1 MEDTNNYYPLQ
12 QLGYR
17 EDYAITLQ
25 GEVVETANKQPI
37 QKDKRERYKLT
48 TADGKS
54 VYRAIKPLYR
64 RAFGKEY
71 SLDLIEDLD
80 GEEWKPI
87 DRRGKYYIS
96 NRGRVKSFQGKRT
109 RLLKPYSNQRG
120 YLRVDIRDGHRRTYL
135 VHQLVALSFIPN
147 DNPIEKDTVDHIDM
161 DKTNNCVENLRW
173 LSRADNV
180 RAYQKQRKEVSA
192 DE

>member
-64 RAFGKEY
+64 RAFR
-71 SLDLIEDLD
+71 
-80 GEEWKPI
+80 
-87 DRRGKYYIS
+87 RRGMEAYRPPRK
-96 NRGRVKSFQGKRT
+96 V
-109 RLLKPYSNQRG
+109 L
-120 YLRVDIRDGHRRTYL
+120 
-135 VHQLVALSFIPN
+135 HQQPRES
-147 DNPIEKDTVDHIDM
+147 
-161 DKTNNCVENLRW
+161 
-173 LSRADNV
+173 
-180 RAYQKQRKEVSA
+180 
-192 DE
+192 

>member
-1 MEDTNNYYPLQ
+1 MKYKYGTFNDNQFSDYIELLHNKIHWLLIYQENSYPKLDNYFNNLQ
-12 QLGYR
+12 LYIAALA
-17 EDYAITLQ
+17 ELIPSPYIIDLA
-25 GEVVETANKQPI
+25 
-37 QKDKRERYKLT
+37 T

-96 NRGRVKSFQGKRT
+96 NRGRVKSF
-109 RLLKPYSNQRG
+109 
-120 YLRVDIRDGHRRTYL
+120 
-135 VHQLVALSFIPN
+135 
-147 DNPIEKDTVDHIDM
+147 
-161 DKTNNCVENLRW
+161 
-173 LSRADNV
+173 
-180 RAYQKQRKEVSA
+180 
-192 DE
+192 

>member
-1 MEDTNNYYPLQ
+1 MLLHCREKSQKQ
-12 QLGYR
+12 QINSLYGK
-17 EDYAITLQ
+17 
-25 GEVVETANKQPI
+25 GKG
-37 QKDKRERYKLT
+37 ERYKLT

-96 NRGRVKSFQGKRT
+96 NRGRVKNFQGKRT

-161 DKTNNCVENLRW
+161 DKTNNRVENLRW
-173 LSRADNV
+173 LSRADNA

>member
-1 MEDTNNYYPLQ
+1 MEHV
-12 QLGYR
+12 LGHVDVEEMYLDVDP
-17 EDYAITLQ
+17 ENLPDK
-25 GEVVETANKQPI
+25 GEIVETANKQPI
-37 QKDKRERYKLT
+37 RKGKGERYKLT

-96 NRGRVKSFQGKRT
+96 NRGRVKSF
-109 RLLKPYSNQRG
+109 
-120 YLRVDIRDGHRRTYL
+120 
-135 VHQLVALSFIPN
+135 
-147 DNPIEKDTVDHIDM
+147 
-161 DKTNNCVENLRW
+161 
-173 LSRADNV
+173 
-180 RAYQKQRKEVSA
+180 
-192 DE
+192 

>member
-25 GEVVETANKQPI
+25 GEIVETANKQPI
-37 QKDKRERYKLT
+37 RKGKGERYKLT

-96 NRGRVKSFQGKRT
+96 NRG
-109 RLLKPYSNQRG
+109 P
-120 YLRVDIRDGHRRTYL
+120 
-135 VHQLVALSFIPN
+135 
-147 DNPIEKDTVDHIDM
+147 
-161 DKTNNCVENLRW
+161 
-173 LSRADNV
+173 
-180 RAYQKQRKEVSA
+180 
-192 DE
+192 

>member
-25 GEVVETANKQPI
+25 GEIVETANKQPI
-37 QKDKRERYKLT
+37 RKGKGERYKLT

-109 RLLKPYSNQRG
+109 RR
-120 YLRVDIRDGHRRTYL
+120 
-135 VHQLVALSFIPN
+135 
-147 DNPIEKDTVDHIDM
+147 
-161 DKTNNCVENLRW
+161 
-173 LSRADNV
+173 
-180 RAYQKQRKEVSA
+180 
-192 DE
+192 

>member
-25 GEVVETANKQPI
+25 GEIVETANKQPI
-37 QKDKRERYKLT
+37 RKGKGERYKLT

-71 SLDLIEDLD
+71 SLDLIEMVRNGSLSTAEESITSATE
-80 GEEWKPI
+80 GELRASRE
-87 DRRGKYYIS
+87 S
-96 NRGRVKSFQGKRT
+96 EH
-109 RLLKPYSNQRG
+109 G
-120 YLRVDIRDGHRRTYL
+120 Y
-135 VHQLVALSFIPN
+135 
-147 DNPIEKDTVDHIDM
+147 
-161 DKTNNCVENLRW
+161 
-173 LSRADNV
+173 
-180 RAYQKQRKEVSA
+180 
-192 DE
+192 